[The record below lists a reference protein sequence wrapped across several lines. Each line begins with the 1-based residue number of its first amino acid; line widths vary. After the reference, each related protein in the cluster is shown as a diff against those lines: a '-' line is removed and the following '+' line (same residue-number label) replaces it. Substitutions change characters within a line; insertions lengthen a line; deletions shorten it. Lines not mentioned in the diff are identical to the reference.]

1 MTERP
6 LVTVITPA
14 YNVGKYLAEAIES
27 VRRQTRED
35 FEYLLVDDGSTD
47 NTLEIAAEYARRDS
61 RIRLIQAAH
70 GGHSAARN
78 RGITQARGM
87 YIAFLDGD
95 DRWHPEFL
103 DQQVALLESLPPA
116 VGAVFCRSRVILE
129 NGTKAQ
135 FLWQPAGSYDF
146 DKFLIRNNPS
156 RNGSS
161 LLIRKSC
168 FDELGGF
175 NEDVPSAADLEMW
188 LRIADGS
195 ATPVLWG
202 SKHYLVEWRLRPGS
216 VTRDRLAR
224 DLALLRLLDHYAA
237 RLRHSPP
244 YLAYVRPAVTALKY
258 GADDDVAEEMAQRAR
273 AAGITPLTRNTPGI
287 RLLCW
292 YTLPRAGRR
301 FVRSVQA
308 DTREVVKHTS
318 TLLLRLTKP
327 AETIQGETN
336 VGPEVGGRSSCW
348 PKG

>member
-1 MTERP
+1 MTGQP

-14 YNVGKYLAEAIES
+14 YNVGKYIAEAIES
-27 VRRQTRED
+27 VRQQTCND

-47 NTLEIAAEYARRDS
+47 NTLDIVAKYARRDS
-61 RIRLIQAAH
+61 RIRLIRAAH

-78 RGITQARGM
+78 RGLMQARGT

-103 DQQVALLESLPPA
+103 HRQVALLESLPPT
-116 VGAVFCRSRVILE
+116 VGGVFCRSRAILE
-129 NGTKAQ
+129 NGTKAH

-175 NEDVPSAADLEMW
+175 DEDLPSAADMEMW
-188 LRIADGS
+188 LRIADS
-195 ATPVLWG
+195 STTPILWG
-202 SKHYLVEWRLRPGS
+202 SAYYLVEWRLRQGS

-224 DLALLRLLDHYAA
+224 DLALLRVLDHYAA

-258 GADDDVAEEMAQRAR
+258 GADDDVAEQMAQQAR
-273 AAGITPLTRNTPGI
+273 AAGITPLTRSTPGI

-292 YTLPRAGRR
+292 YALPRAGRR
-301 FVRSVQA
+301 FVRSVQS
-308 DTREVVKHTS
+308 DTRELVKYAS
-318 TLLLRLTKP
+318 GLLLRLTKP
-327 AETIQGETN
+327 AH
-336 VGPEVGGRSSCW
+336 V
-348 PKG
+348 